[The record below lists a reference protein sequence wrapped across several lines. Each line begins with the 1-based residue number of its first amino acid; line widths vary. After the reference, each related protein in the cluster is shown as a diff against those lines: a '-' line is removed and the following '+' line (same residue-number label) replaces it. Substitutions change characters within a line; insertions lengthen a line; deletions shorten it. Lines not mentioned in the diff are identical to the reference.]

1 MDEKQKI
8 VELNPEETGEERDK
22 EARPKRREELVVK
35 GKTPF
40 TFEGKTYHELD
51 LSGLEALT
59 IQAAVD
65 AQRELMGQQEEAAML
80 LAETTTAFSLFS
92 LALAAKAT
100 GKPIELFKLL
110 PMGWAKRV
118 VNTVRGYMNGEAAE
132 GHRMKLDTPYEYEGE
147 TYSEIDLSG
156 VADLNA
162 MHLSEAENRMTKAGF
177 LVTENSFN
185 FLYACI
191 IGGMAVK
198 KPEAFFLGMPLR
210 ELLKLKAAVN
220 DEDFFA

>member
-1 MDEKQKI
+1 MDEEQKI
-8 VELNPEETGEERDK
+8 VEMDREETGAERDGK
-22 EARPKRREELVVK
+22 TAQPQRREELVVK
-35 GKTPF
+35 LKAPYR
-40 TFEGKTYHELD
+40 FEGKDYDEID
-51 LSGLEALT
+51 LNGLEKLT
-59 IQAAVD
+59 IQTAVD
-65 AQRELMGQQEEAAML
+65 AQLELMGQQEEAAML
-80 LAETTTAFSLFS
+80 LAETTTAFSL
-92 LALAAKAT
+92 ALAAKAT

-110 PMGWAKRV
+110 PIGWAKRV

-132 GHRMKLDTPYEYEGE
+132 GHRMKLDTPYAYEGE
-147 TYSEIDLSG
+147 TYTEIDLSG

-198 KPEAFFLGMPLR
+198 KPEAFFLGLPLR

-220 DEDFFA
+220 DADFFA

>member
-1 MDEKQKI
+1 MDEEQKI
-8 VELNPEETGEERDK
+8 VEMDREETGAERDGK
-22 EARPKRREELVVK
+22 TAQPQRQEELVVK
-35 GKTPF
+35 LKAPYR
-40 TFEGKTYHELD
+40 FEGKDYDEID
-51 LSGLEALT
+51 LNGLEKLT
-59 IQAAVD
+59 IQTAVD
-65 AQRELMGQQEEAAML
+65 AQLELMGQQEEAAML
-80 LAETTTAFSLFS
+80 LAETTTAFSL
-92 LALAAKAT
+92 ALAAKAT

-110 PMGWAKRV
+110 PIGWAKRV

-177 LVTENSFN
+177 LVTENSSN

-198 KPEAFFLGMPLR
+198 KPEAFFLGLPLR

-220 DEDFFA
+220 DADFFA

>member
-1 MDEKQKI
+1 MDEEQKI
-8 VELNPEETGEERDK
+8 VEMDREETGAERDGK
-22 EARPKRREELVVK
+22 TAQPQRQEELVVK
-35 GKTPF
+35 LKAPYR
-40 TFEGKTYHELD
+40 FEGKDYDEID
-51 LSGLEALT
+51 LNGLEKLT
-59 IQAAVD
+59 IQTAVD
-65 AQRELMGQQEEAAML
+65 AQLELMGQQEEAAML
-80 LAETTTAFSLFS
+80 LAETTTAFSL
-92 LALAAKAT
+92 ALAAKAT

-110 PMGWAKRV
+110 PIGWAKRV

-198 KPEAFFLGMPLR
+198 KPEAFFLGLPLR

-220 DEDFFA
+220 DADFFA

>member
-1 MDEKQKI
+1 MEEEEKI
-8 VELNPEETGEERDK
+8 VELIREETGEERDK

-65 AQRELMGQQEEAAML
+65 AQLELMSGQEVAAML
-80 LAETTTAFSLFS
+80 VTEATTAFA

-100 GKPIELFKLL
+100 EKPIEFFKCMPL
-110 PMGWAKRV
+110 GGAKKV
-118 VNTVRGYMNGEAAE
+118 VNAVRAWLTSGAAE
-132 GHRMKLDTPYEYEGE
+132 NHVMVFDRPYVFQDKEY
-147 TYSEIDLSG
+147 TQIDLSG

-162 MHLSEAENRMTKAGF
+162 MHLTEAENRMSQAGF
-177 LVTENSFN
+177 FITENSFN

-191 IGGMAVK
+191 IAGMAVK
-198 KPEAFFLGMPLR
+198 LPEAFFLGLPVR
-210 ELLKLKAAVN
+210 ELLKLKNAVN
-220 DEDFFA
+220 DADFFA

>member
-1 MDEKQKI
+1 MDEEQKI
-8 VELNPEETGEERDK
+8 VEMDREETGAERDGK
-22 EARPKRREELVVK
+22 TAQPQRREELVVK
-35 GKTPF
+35 LKAPYR
-40 TFEGKTYHELD
+40 FEGKDYDEID
-51 LSGLEALT
+51 LNGLEKLT
-59 IQAAVD
+59 IQTAVD
-65 AQRELMGQQEEAAML
+65 IQLELMSGQEEAAML
-80 LAETTTAFSLFS
+80 LAETTTAFS

-198 KPEAFFLGMPLR
+198 KPEAFFLGLPLR

-220 DEDFFA
+220 DADFFA

>member
-1 MDEKQKI
+1 MDEEQKI
-8 VELNPEETGEERDK
+8 VEMDREETGAERDGK
-22 EARPKRREELVVK
+22 TAQPQRREELVVK
-35 GKTPF
+35 LKAPYR
-40 TFEGKTYHELD
+40 FEGKDYDEID
-51 LSGLEALT
+51 LNGLEKLT
-59 IQAAVD
+59 IQTAVD
-65 AQRELMGQQEEAAML
+65 IQLELMSGQEVAAML
-80 LAETTTAFSLFS
+80 VTEATTAFA

-198 KPEAFFLGMPLR
+198 KPEAFFLGLPLR

-220 DEDFFA
+220 DADFFA

>member
-1 MDEKQKI
+1 MDEEQKI
-8 VELNPEETGEERDK
+8 VEMDREETGAERDGK
-22 EARPKRREELVVK
+22 TAQPQRREELVVK
-35 GKTPF
+35 LKAPYR
-40 TFEGKTYHELD
+40 FEGKDYDEID
-51 LSGLEALT
+51 LNGLEKLT
-59 IQAAVD
+59 IQTAVD
-65 AQRELMGQQEEAAML
+65 IQLELMGQQEEAAML
-80 LAETTTAFSLFS
+80 LAETTTAFSL
-92 LALAAKAT
+92 ALAAKAT

-110 PMGWAKRV
+110 PIGWAKRV

-177 LVTENSFN
+177 LATENSFN

-198 KPEAFFLGMPLR
+198 KPEAFFLGLPLR

-220 DEDFFA
+220 DADFFA

>member
-1 MDEKQKI
+1 MDEEQKI
-8 VELNPEETGEERDK
+8 VEMDREETGAERDGK
-22 EARPKRREELVVK
+22 TAQPQRREELVVK
-35 GKTPF
+35 LKAPYR
-40 TFEGKTYHELD
+40 FEGKDYDEID
-51 LSGLEALT
+51 LNGLEKLT
-59 IQAAVD
+59 IQTAVD
-65 AQRELMGQQEEAAML
+65 IQLELMGQQEEAAML
-80 LAETTTAFSLFS
+80 LAETTTAFSL
-92 LALAAKAT
+92 ALAAKAT

-110 PMGWAKRV
+110 PIGWAKRV

-198 KPEAFFLGMPLR
+198 KPEAFFLGLPLR

-220 DEDFFA
+220 DADFFA

>member
-8 VELNPEETGEERDK
+8 VELNQQETGEERDK

-51 LSGLEALT
+51 LNGLEELT

-80 LAETTTAFSLFS
+80 LAETTTAFSL
-92 LALAAKAT
+92 ALAAKAT

-110 PMGWAKRV
+110 PIGWAKRV
-118 VNTVRGYMNGEAAE
+118 VNAVRGYMNGEAAE

-198 KPEAFFLGMPLR
+198 KPEAFFLGLPLR

-220 DEDFFA
+220 DADFFA